1 MSPLRL
7 QPLDVVEVLG
17 DAQYGALKAM
27 LEAYKSLSSG
37 SIRPQH
43 AHSLIGTA
51 FVSAM
56 DAYCAVDSEPE
67 DYLVPAH
74 RRSQHA
80 TVKVPT

>member
-1 MSPLRL
+1 MSPFRL
-7 QPLDVVEVLG
+7 QPIDVVEVLG
-17 DAQYGALKAM
+17 DSQYPALKSM
-27 LEAYKSLSSG
+27 LEAYKSISSG

-56 DAYCAVDSEPE
+56 DAYCAVDNESEE
-67 DYLVPAH
+67 YLVPAH

>member
-1 MSPLRL
+1 MTPSRL
-7 QPLDVVEVLG
+7 QPIDVIEVLG
-17 DAQYGALKAM
+17 DAQYGALKSM
-27 LEAYKSLSSG
+27 LEAYKSLASG

-56 DAYCAVDSEPE
+56 NAYCETGEEPE
-67 DYLVPAH
+67 QYLVPAH

-80 TVKVPT
+80 VVVKT